1 MLRHMTGC
9 EHIVRKK
16 LSTKLST
23 QLTIYYSMNYENF
36 SKSIV
41 DYSQN
46 NSVNTWDKCQDI
58 DE

>member
-9 EHIVRKK
+9 EHIARKK
-16 LSTKLST
+16 LSTELST

-46 NSVNTWDKCQDI
+46 NSVNTWDKCQGI
-58 DE
+58 GG